1 METLNNIKS
10 IVKEEMNKKNRFSQT
25 EDVVEKII
33 KILKIFSINPWATQE
48 EIFSELKIKNKEE
61 LINLNEIIRNSNELQ
76 EYITNKSPSK
86 KYWKTILPFS
96 ANIEDVLEKKV
107 KLPLR
112 IALFPGVSCMFFC
125 GFCGRNQKAKYQS
138 SVIKDGIE
146 NICNLIKELDLTTK
160 ISISGG
166 LEPLTNPL
174 LSRIID
180 TADEK
185 KFKIPLILMV
195 TH

>member
-10 IVKEEMNKKNRFSQT
+10 IVKEEINKKNRFSQT

-33 KILKIFSINPWATQE
+33 KILKFFSINPWATQE

-76 EYITNKSPSK
+76 EYITNKSHSK

-107 KLPLR
+107 KLPLSTQ
-112 IALFPGVSCMFFC
+112 LFM
-125 GFCGRNQKAKYQS
+125 
-138 SVIKDGIE
+138 
-146 NICNLIKELDLTTK
+146 L
-160 ISISGG
+160 
-166 LEPLTNPL
+166 
-174 LSRIID
+174 
-180 TADEK
+180 
-185 KFKIPLILMV
+185 
-195 TH
+195 